1 MADNK
6 TKITGAS
13 VPAFVAAIADEA
25 RRADAKRLVG
35 LMQKASGEKATMW
48 GPSIVGFGSR
58 HYVYESGREGDM
70 PIVSFSPRKAAMVL
84 YVKTDFTGSKTL
96 LAKLGK
102 HKISGGCIHVKA
114 LSDVDEAVLE
124 TLVRKSAEAMRKRS

>member
-25 RRADAKRLVG
+25 RRTDAKRLVG
-35 LMQKASGEKATMW
+35 LMQKATGEKAKMW

>member
-35 LMQKASGEKATMW
+35 LMQKATGEKAKMW